1 MTDRAN
7 TLKSS
12 VRSAVCTP
20 RNRLL
25 NYLDPPVLVLLY
37 HRVTHLLS
45 DPEMLAVTPSNFRS
59 QMLFLKKNFPV
70 VRFEE
75 SWAKVPKPAVA
86 ITFDDGYADNALEAL
101 PILEEVGVPAT
112 FFVSTGTIGTLK
124 EFWWHELE
132 HLVLNRQGTP
142 LSFTLED
149 DRCGKVWQSGDLRE
163 RQEFYQWIVQ
173 LMTNADAAQRENW
186 LTQLRRWAKTEGTIT
201 NTHRAMT
208 IKELQLLSMS
218 KWITIGAHTVT
229 HTQLSSIPP
238 DKQRE
243 EIVESKKQ
251 LEAWLDREVTTFS
264 YPFGKRC
271 HYTSETVKLCRETGF
286 TKVAANFPG
295 QVHRWTDPHQIP
307 RHLIRNW
314 PIDTFTEKLRGFWT
328 R

>member
-37 HRVTHLLS
+37 HRVTSLLS
-45 DPEMLAVTPSNFRS
+45 DPEMLAVTPDNFRS

-75 SWAKVPKPAVA
+75 NWAKVPKPAVT

-101 PILEEVGVPAT
+101 PILEEVGLPAT
-112 FFVSTGTIGTLK
+112 FFVSTGTIGSLK

-132 HLVLNRQGTP
+132 RLILEKQDTP
-142 LSFTLED
+142 PSFTLED
-149 DRCGKVWQSGDLRE
+149 DRCGRGWPSGNLGE
-163 RQEFYQWIVQ
+163 RQEFYQGIVQ
-173 LMTNADAAQRENW
+173 LMTNADAAQRDNW
-186 LTQLRRWAKTEGTIT
+186 LAQLRRWASAEDAISD
-201 NTHRAMT
+201 THRAMT
-208 IKELQLLSMS
+208 LQELRLLSMS
-218 KWITIGAHTVT
+218 KWVTIGAHTVT
-229 HTQLSSIPP
+229 HTQLSSLSP

-243 EIVESKKQ
+243 EIVASKKQ
-251 LEAWLDREVTTFS
+251 LEAWLNREVTTFS
-264 YPFGKRC
+264 YPFGRRC
-271 HYTSETVKLCRETGF
+271 HYTSETVKLCREAGF

-295 QVHRWTDPHQIP
+295 QAHRWTDTYQIP

-314 PIDTFTEKLRGFWT
+314 PIETFTEKLRGFWT

>member
-1 MTDRAN
+1 MIDRAN
-7 TLKSS
+7 KLKSS

-25 NYLDPPVLVLLY
+25 NYLDSPVLVLLY
-37 HRVTHLLS
+37 HRVTSLLS
-45 DPEMLAVTPSNFRS
+45 DPEMLAVTPDNFRS
-59 QMLFLKKNFPV
+59 QMLYLKKKFPV

-75 SWAKVPKPAVA
+75 SWAKVQKPAVA

-112 FFVSTGTIGTLK
+112 FFVSTGTISTLK

-132 HLVLNRQGTP
+132 HLILEKQGTP

-149 DRCGKVWQSGDLRE
+149 DRFGRVWQSGDLRA
-163 RQEFYQWIVQ
+163 RQEFYQGIVQ
-173 LMTNADAAQRENW
+173 LMTNADAAQRDNW
-186 LTQLRRWAKTEGTIT
+186 LAQLRRWAKAEDAIAD
-201 NTHRAMT
+201 THRAMT
-208 IKELQLLSMS
+208 IKELRLLSMS
-218 KWITIGAHTVT
+218 KWATIGAHTVT
-229 HTQLSSIPP
+229 HTQLSSLPL

-251 LEAWLDREVTTFS
+251 LEEWLDREVTTFS
-264 YPFGKRC
+264 YPFGRRC
-271 HYTSETVKLCRETGF
+271 HYTSETVKLCREAGF

-314 PIDTFTEKLRGFWT
+314 PIEIFTEKLRGFWT

>member
-1 MTDRAN
+1 MMNRTDKF
-7 TLKSS
+7 KSTI
-12 VRSAVCTP
+12 RSAVCTP

-37 HRVTHLLS
+37 HRVTSLLY
-45 DPEMLAVTPSNFRS
+45 DPEMLAVTPDNFRS
-59 QMLFLKKNFPV
+59 QMLFLKKTFPV

-75 SWAKVPKPAVA
+75 NWAKVPKPAIA
-86 ITFDDGYADNALEAL
+86 ITFDDGYADNFLEAL

-112 FFVSTGTIGTLK
+112 FFVSTGTIGTSK

-132 HLVLNRQGTP
+132 RLILEKQDTP

-149 DRCGKVWQSGDLRE
+149 DRCGRVWPSGDLKE
-163 RQEFYQWIVQ
+163 RQEFYQGIVQ
-173 LMTNADAAQRENW
+173 LMTNADAAQRDNW
-186 LTQLRRWAKTEGTIT
+186 LAQLRRWASAEDAIA

-208 IKELQLLSMS
+208 IEELRQLSRS
-218 KWITIGAHTVT
+218 NGVTIGAHTVT
-229 HTQLSSIPP
+229 HTQLSSLPP

-243 EIVESKKQ
+243 EIVASKKQ
-251 LEAWLDREVTTFS
+251 LEAWLDREVATFS
-264 YPFGKRC
+264 YPFGRRC
-271 HYTSETVKLCRETGF
+271 HYTSETVTLCREAGF

-295 QVHRWTDPHQIP
+295 QAHRWTDTHQTP

-314 PIDTFTEKLRGFWT
+314 PIETFTEKLRGFWT